1 MRRESMTTPNKTP
14 KRRSV
19 TITDVASAA
28 GVSKSTVSLV
38 LQSSPLIAPETAERV
53 RKSVAALGYVYN
65 RRAADLRRE
74 SSNMIRILL
83 NHLGNPFFPGK
94 LVRVEGQIA
103 HAQFLST
110 MAHNQEQLVDHV

>member
-1 MRRESMTTPNKTP
+1 MRRESMTPNNTP

-65 RRAADLRRE
+65 RRAADLRRG
-74 SSNMIRILL
+74 SSQLVGIGPKD
-83 NHLGNPFFPGK
+83 LGNPFFAEN
-94 LVRVEGQIA
+94 LVGQGTQLADTGFI
-103 HAQFLST
+103 SR
-110 MAHNQEQLVDHV
+110 MAHTHA

>member
-1 MRRESMTTPNKTP
+1 MTTPNKTP

-74 SSNMIRILL
+74 SS
-83 NHLGNPFFPGK
+83 
-94 LVRVEGQIA
+94 
-103 HAQFLST
+103 
-110 MAHNQEQLVDHV
+110 

>member
-1 MRRESMTTPNKTP
+1 MRRESMTTPNNSP

-19 TITDVASAA
+19 TITDVAGAA

-74 SSNMIRILL
+74 SSNMIGIVINDLCNTFFFGILV
-83 NHLGNPFFPGK
+83 G
-94 LVRVEGQIA
+94 I
-103 HAQFLST
+103 
-110 MAHNQEQLVDHV
+110 

>member
-1 MRRESMTTPNKTP
+1 MRRESMTTPNNSP

-19 TITDVASAA
+19 TITDVANAA

-74 SSNMIRILL
+74 TTHKIRFVVYNLR
-83 NHLGNPFFPGK
+83 HPVT
-94 LVRVEGQIA
+94 VRKTVWM
-103 HAQFLST
+103 HS
-110 MAHNQEQLVDHV
+110 